1 MGSTCSGCISSE
13 QPLNIQNHPESSKSA
28 IIEKEKD
35 DKEEIEQTISI
46 ESISKSYLL
55 PPKQQKKSLVK
66 NKKLDQITE
75 IHNGKIISQQK
86 SPKEQQL
93 LNDAVNSLLILRNID
108 EPCKQKLI
116 DSMKLYLLESKEI
129 VFNQGRPSECFFIV
143 SSGRL
148 EVLKDENRISIL
160 KQGDCFGEQALFDDS
175 PRRNTVRTVEKSFL
189 WVIDRNTYKSVLEC
203 QSALEFK
210 ETNDFITSVPMF
222 KSLSDEQLQAL
233 ISVLTLQSYEKD
245 QIIFNEGEPG
255 DTLHIVKEGEV
266 NVIINNNILRT
277 MGKGSFYG
285 DQALISRCPRT
296 ATIKANTS
304 VTVLVIKRDS
314 LVEVLGTGIEDAIY
328 KNIIKTS
335 LEKTTILK
343 DMSNIQKIQDFM
355 KIIHYSPGDFI
366 IKKGTR
372 KGQKLYIVAKGRLK
386 CGNAFIEAYEI
397 LGESEMKKNS
407 KEKFLE
413 NTLADIQSVVA
424 EISKKKLENFMDIKI
439 KKLNVVQ
446 EVLSILQKVS
456 IFRYLPI
463 ERLKLLVK
471 VLSEQ
476 TYEIDESIISQGE
489 VGDKLYILKDGTVNV
504 IKNNEIIRSLA
515 TGSFFGE
522 RALIFN
528 EPRSAS
534 VVASSKVVCL
544 ILEKSSFKKIVD
556 EKMNNALIKRIE
568 LQNDSI
574 GLNDLIPIKILGK
587 GTYGKVY
594 LCAHKEKKALYAL
607 KSVTRQKIIAYELYE
622 NLITEKNILMK
633 LDHLMIVK
641 LVKTFKDNLRVY
653 FLMEFVKGIDLFD
666 LQTKLSTIP
675 LEFSRFYVACIVI
688 ILEFLHK
695 NDIIYRDLKPENLF
709 VDEEGYLKLIDFG
722 SAKVVKGKTY
732 SRLGTPHYMAPE
744 VMTGTGYTCSVD
756 WWSLGVI
763 LYEMLE
769 GFVPFGPNE
778 EDPIII
784 YEKVVGHNLIF
795 YNVSDTDTKSL
806 IQQLLSIKPG
816 VRNSGNTEK
825 LKSHSFFESIN
836 WETILCRQA
845 KPKFVPKISDLSQ
858 EVSRAFIA
866 RKNLMEMISREEA
879 QEVLYRQNSKAAKT
893 FNWDANF

>member
-13 QPLNIQNHPESSKSA
+13 QPLNIQNNPESSTSA
-28 IIEKEKD
+28 VIKEE
-35 DKEEIEQTISI
+35 KEEIEPTISI
-46 ESISKSYLL
+46 ESLSKAYLI
-55 PPKQQKKSLVK
+55 PPKQQRKSLVK
-66 NKKLDQITE
+66 NKRLDHITE

-93 LNDAVNSLLILRNID
+93 LNNAINSLLILRNID

-116 DSMKLYLLESKEI
+116 DSMKLYHLESKEI
-129 VFNQGRPSECFFIV
+129 VFEQGRPSECFFIV

-189 WVIDRNTYKSVLEC
+189 WVIDRNNYRSVLEY

-210 ETNDFITSVPMF
+210 ETNDFITSVPIF
-222 KSLSDEQLQAL
+222 KSLTDEQLQVL
-233 ISVLTLQSYEKD
+233 ISVLTLQDYEKD

-285 DQALISRCPRT
+285 DQALISRCART

-314 LVEVLGTGIEDAIY
+314 LVEVFGSGIEDVIF

-335 LEKTTILK
+335 LEKTTMLK
-343 DMSNIQKIQDFM
+343 DTSNIQKIQDFI
-355 KIIHYSPGDFI
+355 KIIHYSPGDYI

-372 KGQKLYIVAKGRLK
+372 KGQKLYIVVKGRLK
-386 CGNAFIEAYEI
+386 CGNNYIEAYEI
-397 LGESEMKKNS
+397 IGESEMKRNS
-407 KEKFLE
+407 KDKFLE
-413 NTLADIQSVVA
+413 NIIADTQSVVA
-424 EISKKKLENFMDIKI
+424 EISKKRLESFMDIKI
-439 KKLNVVQ
+439 KKLNIVQ
-446 EVLSILQKVS
+446 EILSILQKVS

-471 VLSEQ
+471 FFSEQ
-476 TYEIDESIISQGE
+476 AYEIGESIISQGE
-489 VGDKLYILKDGTVNV
+489 VGDKLYILKNGTVNI
-504 IKNNEIIRSLA
+504 IKNNDIIRTLT

-522 RALIFN
+522 RALIYN

-534 VVASSKVVCL
+534 VIASSQVICL

-556 EKMNNALIKRIE
+556 DKMNNALIKRVE
-568 LQNDSI
+568 LQNDTI

-587 GTYGKVY
+587 GTYGRVY
-594 LCAHKEKKALYAL
+594 LCADKEKKSLYAL
-607 KSVTRQKIIAYELYE
+607 KSVTRQKIAAYELYE
-622 NLITEKNILMK
+622 NLNTERSILMK
-633 LDHLMIVK
+633 IDHLMIVK

-653 FLMEFVKGIDLFD
+653 FLMEFVRGIDLFD
-666 LQTKLSTIP
+666 LQSKLSIIP
-675 LEFSRFYVACIVI
+675 LENTRFYVSCIVI
-688 ILEFLHK
+688 ILDFLHK
-695 NDIIYRDLKPENLF
+695 NDIIYRDLKPENMF

-732 SRLGTPHYMAPE
+732 SNLGTPHYMAPE
-744 VMTGTGYTCSVD
+744 IMTGTGYTCSID
-756 WWSLGVI
+756 WWSLGII

-795 YNVSDTDTKSL
+795 YNISDNETKSL
-806 IQQLLSIKPG
+806 IQQFLSIKPG
-816 VRNSGNTEK
+816 VRNLGSIEK
-825 LKSHSFFESIN
+825 LKSHDFFNKIN
-836 WETILCRQA
+836 WESVLCRQT
-845 KPKFVPKISDLSQ
+845 KPKFIPKINDLSQ
-858 EVSRAFIA
+858 EVSRSFIA
-866 RKNLMEMISREEA
+866 RKNLMEMIGREEA
-879 QEVLYRQNSKAAKT
+879 QEILYRQNSKAAKT
-893 FNWDANF
+893 FNWDSNF